1 MKIRSYLLKIR
12 KIKFIQDVLIG
23 GMTVTIVFSILF
35 LIALQLET
43 VFYFS
48 PSSKLAMI
56 YTILGV
62 TGFILF
68 FTTVTWLSARIDRVK
83 RYQIKELAD
92 RIGDAVFPEKPDT
105 ILNANQLDEGRYD
118 NQSQEL
124 AESYISSIKAK
135 LKVLDF
141 EKLIFDPKIIM
152 LKMGVLSVW
161 IIIILLFSFRY
172 QKTADAFYRWGH
184 PNLEFPAPKPFSLI
198 SLSRDIHILGGE
210 PANVKIHSSG
220 AKPDSV
226 HLRLVPSQAALS
238 LIHI

>member
-92 RIGDAVFPEKPDT
+92 RIGDAVFPENR
-105 ILNANQLDEGRYD
+105 IQ
-118 NQSQEL
+118 
-124 AESYISSIKAK
+124 
-135 LKVLDF
+135 F
-141 EKLIFDPKIIM
+141 
-152 LKMGVLSVW
+152 
-161 IIIILLFSFRY
+161 
-172 QKTADAFYRWGH
+172 
-184 PNLEFPAPKPFSLI
+184 
-198 SLSRDIHILGGE
+198 
-210 PANVKIHSSG
+210 
-220 AKPDSV
+220 
-226 HLRLVPSQAALS
+226 
-238 LIHI
+238 